1 MSSEYKFIN
10 HTADIAFDV
19 SADSL
24 EELFLESAK
33 AWRISVVGDISGK
46 ALSKL
51 TFNISAESLEELLV
65 NFLNELNYL
74 LLTKKWLPIIFNDV
88 LIDQSKFL
96 FSANVSGFQIDN
108 SIELKE
114 EIKSVTYHQMNIV
127 NAENKFLTRVVFDI

>member
-46 ALSKL
+46 ALSNI
-51 TFNISAESLEELLV
+51 TFNIIAESLEELLV

-108 SIELKE
+108 SIEIKE

-127 NAENKFLTRVVFDI
+127 NAENKFITRVVFDI

>member
-1 MSSEYKFIN
+1 MSSEHKFIN

-46 ALSKL
+46 ALSNI
-51 TFNISAESLEELLV
+51 TFNLSAESLEELLV
-65 NFLNELNYL
+65 NFLNELNYF
-74 LLTKKWLPIIFNDV
+74 LLTKKWLPIIFNNV

-96 FSANVSGFQIDN
+96 FSANVSGFQIDD
-108 SIELKE
+108 SIEIKE

-127 NAENKFLTRVVFDI
+127 NADKKFLTRVVFDI

>member
-1 MSSEYKFIN
+1 MSSEHKFIN

-33 AWRISVVGDISGK
+33 AWRISAVGDISGK
-46 ALSKL
+46 ALSNI

-65 NFLNELNYL
+65 NFLNELNFL
-74 LLTKKWLPIIFNDV
+74 LLTKKWLPIIFNNV

-96 FSANVSGFQIDN
+96 FSANVSGFQID
-108 SIELKE
+108 SSVEIKE
-114 EIKSVTYHQMNIV
+114 EVKSVTYHQMNIV
-127 NAENKFLTRVVFDI
+127 NTDKKFLTRVVFDI

>member
-1 MSSEYKFIN
+1 MSSEHKFIN

-46 ALSKL
+46 ALSNI